1 MVVRY
6 SEVPTR
12 TADALGNSKVGEPDE
27 NAMFAKKALG
37 SSDRVGGPVCPAL
50 YE

>member
-50 YE
+50 L